1 MLNGEKDRRE
11 GGKRAGIEGAER
23 DGKCKWKGIQ
33 MGRKREGREGEGR
46 ETGQGNGAGYEVGRG
61 SKQGYIPDLVINFC
75 GPGERGVHGCPNDG
89 PHPIEADRPGHQS
102 EFRWRREGGGS

>member
-1 MLNGEKDRRE
+1 MVKKIDEREEKGQEEGEQKGMGVHVVGDTNGKEE
-11 GGKRAGIEGAER
+11 GGER
-23 DGKCKWKGIQ
+23 GRGK
-33 MGRKREGREGEGR
+33 
-46 ETGQGNGAGYEVGRG
+46 GNGAGYEVGRG